1 MGGRRIRLGRALASV
16 VIVGCAA
23 VLALPAAASAVT
35 SSDSVELTAPNEIE
49 SVTAHCPSGLR
60 ATGGGF
66 RAPAPTS
73 STSGYSQVKIFA
85 SHKVGQRSWKV
96 SGQEVAFQPVTLA
109 LTGYVYCSEHVPR
122 TEAASKSVPVPIGV
136 HGFTASK
143 ATCDAGKA
151 QAGGFAL
158 STPAYDGDLIGTQR
172 RGKHSWRTRID
183 GDIGVT
189 ITSFAYCAR
198 GPLPQARGGTD
209 SEIDR
214 DYGTATSDPCP
225 RYSHP
230 LAGGFEQ
237 PDAITGFAGNDYRN
251 FVPFASKRSGR
262 GWSSSGQHGG
272 PTSSSLVT
280 TAYCG

>member
-1 MGGRRIRLGRALASV
+1 VSQVRVLGTAAILS
-16 VIVGCAA
+16 CAA
-23 VLALPAAASAVT
+23 AVTLPPAASAVT
-35 SSDSVELTAPNEIE
+35 RSDSFELTAPNEIE
-49 SVTAHCPSGLR
+49 SVTVHCPSGLR

-66 RAPAPTS
+66 RAPAPAS
-73 STSGYSQVKIFA
+73 SMSGYSQVKIFA

-96 SGQEVAFQPVTLA
+96 SGQEVASQPVA
-109 LTGYVYCSEHVPR
+109 LTLNGYVYCSRHAPR
-122 TEAASKSVPVPIGV
+122 TDTATRSVPVPVGV
-136 HGFTASK
+136 HGFTTSK
-143 ATCDAGKA
+143 ATCDSGKA

-158 STPAYDGDLIGTQR
+158 STPAYDGDLIGTER

-189 ITSFAYCAR
+189 IRSFAYCAH
-198 GPLPQARGGTD
+198 GPLPVTRFGQDR
-209 SEIDR
+209 EIDR
-214 DYGTATSDPCP
+214 DYGTASTNACP
-225 RYSHP
+225 RDTHP

-262 GWSSSGQHGG
+262 GWTSSGQHGG
-272 PTSSSLVT
+272 LTSSSLVA